1 MDASVIAGL
10 DLPGVSPPRQA
21 RSRALMLALMERAL
35 DMLHSR
41 SFDELSVADLC
52 AEAGCTVGSFYA
64 RFESKEAFLRALQHA
79 VAMDSAAAIR
89 ARVASPRFHALS
101 LAQMVARIV
110 EGAVRWNRRYEG
122 LSRASLR
129 ATQVSPDA
137 WAPMQDLGRVQSS
150 LSVPLLLER
159 LAAERGA
166 PTTIED
172 EARVRF
178 AFLVLF
184 GTLNNMVL
192 VNPGPYGLHD
202 AETPRLLTET
212 LLQLLAKR

>member
-1 MDASVIAGL
+1 MDVSVIAGL

-35 DMLHSR
+35 EMLRTR
-41 SFDELSVADLC
+41 SFDELSIADLC
-52 AEAGCTVGSFYA
+52 AEAGCTIGSFYA
-64 RFESKEAFLRALQHA
+64 RFESKEAFLRALQH
-79 VAMDSAAAIR
+79 VVVMDSAAAIR
-89 ARVASPRFHALS
+89 ARVASPRFRALS
-101 LAQMVARIV
+101 LAEMVTRIV
-110 EGAVRWNRRYEG
+110 EGAVRWNQRYEG

-129 ATQVSPDA
+129 ATKVSPDA
-137 WAPMQDLGRVQSS
+137 WSPLQDLGRVQSS

-166 PTTIED
+166 PTTEED
-172 EARVRF
+172 EKRARF

-192 VNPGPYGLHD
+192 VDPGPFGLHH
-202 AETPRLLTET
+202 AETPGLLSQT
-212 LLQLLAKR
+212 LLLLITG